1 MFLLRALTNTCVDSL
16 EIYVFKCILI
26 FIYTHL
32 HMQCIMCTVINIWN
46 HIIYY
51 IERTEQWTQEEVRWW
66 LESHQK
72 LPKKVEKEYV
82 LCKVKALV
90 SSLSLKF
97 TSNPISGMFR
107 EGGKGVQPS
116 LSVLYQSLGH
126 LEEFKWLS
134 SASIEKMSSEKIL
147 GSPH

>member
-1 MFLLRALTNTCVDSL
+1 MNTGRGKVMTRKSS
-16 EIYVFKCILI
+16 
-26 FIYTHL
+26 
-32 HMQCIMCTVINIWN
+32 
-46 HIIYY
+46 
-51 IERTEQWTQEEVRWW
+51 EVT
-66 LESHQK
+66 
-72 LPKKVEKEYV
+72 KKSRKGV
-82 LCKVKALV
+82 CKVKALD
-90 SSLSLKF
+90 SSLSLKL